1 MEPKPASEHEGG
13 PSDDDILRW
22 ADEFDATPDQ
32 IREAIAAVG
41 PRPADI
47 ELHLK
52 GSRSSSNSD
61 RVHDAGG

>member
-1 MEPKPASEHEGG
+1 MVATTGGAGAPSEQEIQRLANELDASPE
-13 PSDDDILRW
+13 
-22 ADEFDATPDQ
+22 Q

-41 PRPADI
+41 PRPGDI